1 MTNTHQVNEQMTQL
15 YSRLEVLAEKMNNVR
30 QIFGLDTIEFIQNK
44 AQAMSNV
51 APFPSNLF
59 EEDTLND
66 IVANV
71 PAQPEVKVEQ
81 TREAIQEMTNAAQA
95 VDDTIA
101 SMDNDEIL
109 NVMGIQLD

>member
-1 MTNTHQVNEQMTQL
+1 MTNTYQVNEQMEQL
-15 YSRLEVLAEKMNNVR
+15 YKRLEVLAEKMNNVR
-30 QIFGLDTIEFIQNK
+30 QIFGLDTIEFTQNSAPSK
-44 AQAMSNV
+44 V
-51 APFPSNLF
+51 APLPSNLF
-59 EEDTLND
+59 EDDTLDN

-71 PAQPEVKVEQ
+71 PTQSEVKVEQ

>member
-1 MTNTHQVNEQMTQL
+1 MTNTYQVNEQMEQL
-15 YSRLEVLAEKMNNVR
+15 YKRLEVLAEKMNNVR
-30 QIFGLDTIEFIQNK
+30 QIFGLDTIEFTQNSASSK
-44 AQAMSNV
+44 AT
-51 APFPSNLF
+51 PLNLF
-59 EEDTLND
+59 EDDALDD

-101 SMDNDEIL
+101 NMDNDEIL